1 MRILQ
6 MRLKETV
13 PRIAD
18 SCTEKHITSNSD
30 MKKKL
35 ALAFM
40 ASAVV
45 LLAPAQNTGSKPQN
59 PGMNSLAGQTL
70 FEKSMK
76 EGVSCYRI
84 PSIVT
89 AANGDLVAAI
99 DERVLSCGDLKW
111 NRDINI
117 VVRRSHDNGKTWT
130 GIETVVDFPL
140 GQSASDPSMV
150 VDKETG
156 EIFLFYNYMDLDKEK
171 DVYYFHVVSS
181 RDNGK
186 TWSQPRDITSSLST
200 DDMKP
205 DFKFITSGRG
215 TCTSDGKL
223 LHTIVNLK
231 KGLYVFGSDDHGK
244 TWYFIDHPLTPG
256 DESKIIEL
264 PDGRWM
270 VSSRV
275 NKAGLRYAHVSDDQG
290 HTWTT
295 RPDSTLTDPGCN
307 GSILTYSSRRQ
318 GDDRDRVILSH
329 LADPKDRRNLVVR
342 LSYDNGQTWPYCKT
356 ICAGSAAYSSLTVL
370 DNGDIAIFYEKDDYQ
385 KNEFAVFT
393 LDWLTD
399 GQDTFRK
406 PTQRN

>member
-1 MRILQ
+1 
-6 MRLKETV
+6 
-13 PRIAD
+13 
-18 SCTEKHITSNSD
+18 

-59 PGMNSLAGQTL
+59 PGVNSLPGQTL

-150 VDKETG
+150 VDKETD

-244 TWYFIDHPLTPG
+244 TWYFIDHPLTPA
-256 DESKIIEL
+256 DETKIIEL

-295 RPDSTLTDPGCN
+295 RPDSALTDPGCN
-307 GSILTYSSRRQ
+307 GSILAYSSRRQ

-406 PTQRN
+406 PTRRD